1 MNAIKYSTTIKNGKL
16 DLPFLDLPEG
26 TVVEAILLV
35 DQSELEETSY
45 LLSSDANRHNLMA
58 GLEELQKPQ
67 NYIYVDPAVL

>member
-1 MNAIKYSTTIKNGKL
+1 MNAIKYCTTVKNGKL

-35 DQSELEETSY
+35 DQSELDETSY
-45 LLSSDANRHNLMA
+45 LLSSDANRRNLIA

-67 NYIYVDPAVL
+67 NYIYVDSAIL

>member
-1 MNAIKYSTTIKNGKL
+1 MNAIKYSTTVKNGKL

-35 DQSELEETSY
+35 DQSELDETSY
-45 LLSSDANRHNLMA
+45 LLSSDANRRNLIA

-67 NYIYVDPAVL
+67 NYIYIDSEAL

>member
-1 MNAIKYSTTIKNGKL
+1 MNAIKYSTTVKNGKL

-35 DQSELEETSY
+35 DQSELDETSY
-45 LLSSDANRHNLMA
+45 LLSSDANRRNLIA

>member
-1 MNAIKYSTTIKNGKL
+1 MNAIKYSTTVKNGKL
-16 DLPFLDLPEG
+16 DLPLLDLPEG

-35 DQSELEETSY
+35 DQSELDETSY
-45 LLSSDANRHNLMA
+45 LLSSDANRLNLMA

>member
-1 MNAIKYSTTIKNGKL
+1 MNAIKYSTTVKNGKL

-35 DQSELEETSY
+35 DQSELDETSY
-45 LLSSDANRHNLMA
+45 LLSSDANRRNLIA

-67 NYIYVDPAVL
+67 NYIYVDSAIL